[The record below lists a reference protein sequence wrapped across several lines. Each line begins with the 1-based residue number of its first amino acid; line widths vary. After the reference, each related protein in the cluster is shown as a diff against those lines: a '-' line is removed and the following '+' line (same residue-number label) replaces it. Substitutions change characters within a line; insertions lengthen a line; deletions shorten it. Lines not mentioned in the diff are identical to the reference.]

1 LIEIKVVNTKRLKKL
16 FVDFPYELY
25 KDSAYWVPMF
35 YTDAKKLIA
44 GEGSTVFANGEQEF
58 FLAFKD
64 GKPVGRICVG
74 IEEDL
79 NKRKEYQHAY
89 FTLFESIHDKTVA
102 DALIDACLKW
112 AKEKK
117 MRYLKG
123 PVSPTNGDDY
133 RGLLIEGFEELP
145 GMLMPY
151 NPPYYMD
158 FFKDYDCFLEYYA
171 YDYDLTQPIDKN
183 KIEVMKKG
191 IVRSGEYSLE
201 ELDGMNQ
208 ERIAELTCVHF
219 YEAED
224 YSAEKIYLKTKK
236 QIDEATDSLF
246 KVMSNSY
253 PEDWEE
259 DLMPPKKEEWRDII
273 LEMKKVV
280 TPDLAMFVKYKGE
293 PVGVIAVI
301 PDLTQGIQRA
311 KGKLFPFGWYHLLKS
326 QKETKKA
333 RGIILFVDERHQK
346 RGIPGYMILK
356 MRKNLLEAG
365 FKKIEISSI
374 SSMNKDSNGI
384 YQWLD
389 MDIVKKY
396 RLFGKSVD
404 GSRLSVEEMYGI
416 ASEKV
421 KKYRKTG

>member
-1 LIEIKVVNTKRLKKL
+1 MIEIKVVNTKRLKKL

-64 GKPVGRICVG
+64 GKPAGRICVG

-89 FTLFESIHDKTVA
+89 FTLFESIHNKTVA

-117 MRYLKG
+117 MQYLKG

-219 YEAED
+219 YEAEG
-224 YSAEKIYLKTKK
+224 YSAEKVYLKTKK

-246 KVMSNSY
+246 KIMSNSY

-404 GSRLSVEEMYGI
+404 GSRLSVEEVYGI

>member
-1 LIEIKVVNTKRLKKL
+1 
-16 FVDFPYELY
+16 
-25 KDSAYWVPMF
+25 
-35 YTDAKKLIA
+35 
-44 GEGSTVFANGEQEF
+44 
-58 FLAFKD
+58 
-64 GKPVGRICVG
+64 
-74 IEEDL
+74 
-79 NKRKEYQHAY
+79 
-89 FTLFESIHDKTVA
+89 
-102 DALIDACLKW
+102 
-112 AKEKK
+112 
-117 MRYLKG
+117 
-123 PVSPTNGDDY
+123 
-133 RGLLIEGFEELP
+133 
-145 GMLMPY
+145 
-151 NPPYYMD
+151 MD